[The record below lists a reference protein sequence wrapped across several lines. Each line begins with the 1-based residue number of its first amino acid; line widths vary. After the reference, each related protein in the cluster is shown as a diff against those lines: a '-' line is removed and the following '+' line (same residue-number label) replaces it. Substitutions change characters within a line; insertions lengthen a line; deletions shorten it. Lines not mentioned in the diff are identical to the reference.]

1 MDYQKNQLI
10 EVIIEDV
17 GTEGEGIGK
26 IDGFPF
32 FVKDA
37 VVGDRIT
44 AKVMKAKKNYAY
56 ARLEEILEPSPA
68 RVEPKCPCSRACGG
82 CQIQAMSYEKQLE
95 FKANKVRNNL
105 KRIGGFS
112 EEELDQVMQPI
123 LGMEEP
129 WHYRAKAQ
137 YPIGYN
143 KEGRMVAGFY
153 AGRTH
158 SIIANTDC
166 YLGAEEYDSILKA
179 ILKTAEENKV
189 KAYEE
194 ETGKGLLRH
203 VLLRK
208 SRAKG
213 DIMVCLIINGK
224 KLPAEEAFVKALSKM
239 PGITSISIN
248 VNTEKT
254 NVIMGKETRCI
265 WGEATIEDTLRL
277 WENGKLTG
285 EEVHYRISPNSF
297 FQVNPV
303 QTEQLY
309 SLALQYA
316 GLTGK
321 EIVWDLYCGLGSIS
335 LFLAQRAKK
344 VYGVEIIP
352 QAIEDA
358 KENAKANQL
367 DNTEFYVGKAEE
379 VLPDWYG
386 KHKEEQIDVIVV
398 DPPRKGC
405 DEACLNTMLEMQP
418 KKIVY
423 VSCDSATLS
432 RDLKILCQG
441 GYDLLAVTPVDM
453 FPHTVHV
460 ECAVELIRKK

>member
-56 ARLEEILEPSPA
+56 ARLEKILEPSPA

-112 EEELDQVMQPI
+112 EEELNQVMQPI

-137 YPIGYN
+137 YPIGYD
-143 KEGRMVAGFY
+143 KEGHMVAGFY

-179 ILKTAEENKV
+179 ILKTAEE
-189 KAYEE
+189 
-194 ETGKGLLRH
+194 
-203 VLLRK
+203 
-208 SRAKG
+208 
-213 DIMVCLIINGK
+213 
-224 KLPAEEAFVKALSKM
+224 
-239 PGITSISIN
+239 
-248 VNTEKT
+248 
-254 NVIMGKETRCI
+254 
-265 WGEATIEDTLRL
+265 
-277 WENGKLTG
+277 
-285 EEVHYRISPNSF
+285 
-297 FQVNPV
+297 
-303 QTEQLY
+303 
-309 SLALQYA
+309 
-316 GLTGK
+316 
-321 EIVWDLYCGLGSIS
+321 
-335 LFLAQRAKK
+335 
-344 VYGVEIIP
+344 
-352 QAIEDA
+352 
-358 KENAKANQL
+358 
-367 DNTEFYVGKAEE
+367 
-379 VLPDWYG
+379 
-386 KHKEEQIDVIVV
+386 
-398 DPPRKGC
+398 
-405 DEACLNTMLEMQP
+405 
-418 KKIVY
+418 
-423 VSCDSATLS
+423 
-432 RDLKILCQG
+432 
-441 GYDLLAVTPVDM
+441 
-453 FPHTVHV
+453 
-460 ECAVELIRKK
+460 